1 MKFTGERFVPTES
14 GEIRHEHMHRYSW
27 CLELA
32 RGCDV
37 LDIAS
42 GEGYGSNLLADTAKS
57 IVGVDISEEAIAHAR
72 EAYREKNN
80 LRFEVGD
87 AASIPLPDNSVDL
100 VVSFETIEHHDKHVE
115 MMAEIDRVLRP
126 NGRLV
131 MSSPN
136 KAVYSDKAGHHNE
149 FHVKELYFD
158 EFDQLLR
165 KRFSSVRYFGQRMA
179 VGSALARLD
188 GGESERMYEAFSD
201 DGQNV
206 HARVAGLVDP
216 VYFVA
221 VAARQA
227 SLLPTMSS
235 SMYFS
240 ESEDLYVHHREVAQW
255 AQRLDKEH
263 DQLGKEHARLDREH
277 HELRA
282 MVNQLR
288 ESEQAAVRQVGE
300 WQSRYRQAEMQAE
313 VQANALCDRLRVS
326 MQATQSAE
334 HALVERNAEYDL
346 LLHSYSWRITK
357 PLRFVRRILA
367 GDWAAV
373 LASLQAS
380 GLARMPLLS
389 AAREPVKHWLLKR
402 VNAAE
407 KPISPIRANE
417 EVESMLASLAFDLPE
432 NPLVSII
439 ILAYGRLDYTVAC
452 LHSIMQHRPYHS
464 AEVLVIEDASGDSQI
479 DRLKSV
485 SGLRYE
491 VNPENLGFVRSCN
504 RAASLAR
511 GDFLYFLNNDTEV
524 TEGWL
529 DAMLDIFERFED
541 CGMVGSKLIYG
552 NGLLQEAGG
561 IIWKDGSGWNV
572 GRGDDPSAPAFN
584 YVREVDYCSGASLM
598 IRRADFQELGQ
609 FEICYAP
616 AYNEDS
622 DLAFKVR
629 ASGKRVYYT
638 PFSTVVHHEGI
649 SNGTD
654 TSSGVKAYQVRNLET
669 FRLRWRQVL
678 ESEHLPNAQSPYLAR
693 DRAQGR
699 SVVLIV
705 DHYVPQ
711 PDRDAGS
718 RTMIAFIDCLLK
730 AGAVVKFWPDNLYHD
745 PVYTPKLQAMGVE
758 VLYGHG
764 SVSSLSS
771 YVEQH
776 GDEIDCILLSRPE
789 VAEAHA
795 ADVRKHSRAR
805 LVYYGHDLHFE
816 RMRLQAD
823 IDGDESML
831 DAATRMEAMERKV
844 WREVDV
850 VLYPSVLEIARV
862 HELEPGVRAEVV
874 PPYAYTVFG
883 CSDQDAPRQRH
894 DVLFVAGFG
903 HPPNEDAACWLVES
917 IMPTIWSRNP
927 EVMLYLVGSNPT
939 EKVRAL
945 VGDRVIV
952 TGFVEDDELQRF
964 YRASRVAIVPLRY
977 GAGVKSKVV
986 EALQQ
991 GLPLV
996 TTQVGAQGLPDLDR
1010 IVTVNDDAQLLGE
1023 AVCDLLVDDTIWRSV
1038 SDAGAQYAQQHFSPE
1053 VMSKVLLSACLP
1065 SGEMA
1070 R

>member
-57 IVGVDISEEAIAHAR
+57 IVGVDISEEAVAHAR
-72 EAYREKNN
+72 EAYREKGN

-126 NGRLV
+126 DGRLV

-165 KRFSSVRYFGQRMA
+165 KHFPSVRYFGQRLA
-179 VGSALARLD
+179 VGSVLARLD
-188 GGESERMYEAFSD
+188 DGEPERVYEAFSD
-201 DGQNV
+201 DGRNV
-206 HARVAGLVDP
+206 HARVAGLADP

-227 SLLPTMSS
+227 FLLPTMYS

-263 DQLGKEHARLDREH
+263 DQLGKEHARLSREH

-282 MVNQLR
+282 TANRLR
-288 ESEQAAVRQVGE
+288 ESEQAAARQADE

-313 VQANALCDRLRVS
+313 AQATAMRNRLQVS

-334 HALVERNAEYDL
+334 RALAERNAEYDL
-346 LLHSYSWRITK
+346 LRHSYSWRITK

-367 GDWAAV
+367 SDWAAV

-380 GLARMPLLS
+380 GLAQMPLLS
-389 AAREPVKHWLLKR
+389 AVREPVKRGLLKR
-402 VNAAE
+402 MHTAE
-407 KPISPIRANE
+407 KPANLARTNE
-417 EVESMLASLAFDLPE
+417 EVESMLTSLAFDSPE
-432 NPLVSII
+432 NPVVSII
-439 ILAYGRLDYTVAC
+439 IPTYGRLDYTVAC
-452 LHSIMQHRPYHS
+452 LHSIMRHRPHHGV
-464 AEVLVIEDASGDSQI
+464 EVLVIEDASGDPQI
-479 DRLKSV
+479 GRLKSV
-485 SGLRYE
+485 PGLRYE

-511 GDFLYFLNNDTEV
+511 GKFLYFLNNDTEV

-529 DAMLDIFERFED
+529 DAMLDIFERFAD

-552 NGLLQEAGG
+552 DGTLQEAGG

-598 IRRADFQELGQ
+598 IRRADFHELGQ

-638 PFSTVVHHEGI
+638 PFSTVIHHEGI

-654 TSSGVKAYQVRNLET
+654 TSSGVKAYQVRNQET
-669 FRLRWRQVL
+669 FRSRWRQVL

-693 DRAQGR
+693 DRVQGR
-699 SVVLIV
+699 SMVLIV

-718 RTMIAFIDCLLK
+718 RTMIAFIECLLK
-730 AGAVVKFWPDNLYHD
+730 VGAVVKFWPDNLYHD
-745 PVYTPKLQAMGVE
+745 PVYTPRLQAMGVE

-764 SVSSLSS
+764 TVSSLSG

-776 GDEIDCILLSRPE
+776 GDEIDCILMSRPE
-789 VAEAHA
+789 VAEAHV
-795 ADVRKHSRAR
+795 ADVREHSRAR

-831 DAATRMEAMERKV
+831 DAAARMETMERKL

-862 HELEPGVRAEVV
+862 HELEPDVRAEVV
-874 PPYAYTVFG
+874 PPYAYTGFG
-883 CSDQDAPRQRH
+883 RYDQDAPRQRH

-917 IMPTIWSRNP
+917 IMPAIWSRNP

-945 VGDRVIV
+945 AGDRVIV

-964 YRASRVAIVPLRY
+964 YRMSRVAIVPLRY

-996 TTQVGAQGLPDLDR
+996 TTRVGAQGLPDLDR
-1010 IVTVNDDAQLLGE
+1010 IVTVNDDARLLGE
-1023 AVCDLLVDDTIWRSV
+1023 AVCGLLDDDATWRSV
-1038 SDAGAQYAQQHFSPE
+1038 SDAGAQYAQRYFSPE
-1053 VMSKVLLSACLP
+1053 AMSEVLLSACFP
-1065 SGEMA
+1065 NGEMA